1 MRINLLI
8 DKVEEMESVE
18 EITNTVV
25 NNFEDYP
32 NIKLG
37 FKSFISDQE
46 RYSVNKFRQQIIN
59 ILNVINNFSI
69 EEFDALNLAI
79 EDVGPWDFEEIVDA
93 INREDYIYFPDVES
107 DYDLGEA
114 YVDYVGS
121 VEEAVDKTDLADYIN
136 IRAVADYFYEENEEF
151 AEEND
156 LDIEDYI
163 DIAKDEVEDNPE
175 KFLKFFNYEA
185 FGKDLRL
192 VDGYYIGST
201 GAIWIQ

>member
-37 FKSFISDQE
+37 FISDQE

-121 VEEAVDKTDLADYIN
+121 VEEAVDKTDLTDYIN

-151 AEEND
+151 EEEND

>member
-59 ILNVINNFSI
+59 ILNVINNFSV